1 MSGRKRILVTGGSG
15 FIGRNIRESYLAERY
30 ELLVPSHAE
39 LDCADERSVD
49 NWFRSHGVDAVI
61 HAAVKP
67 GHRNA
72 ADRSDLFYTNTRMF
86 FNLERHRREY
96 GKMLLIGSGAIYDN
110 RAYRPRMREEEWL
123 ERIPADEHGYCKY
136 VCAKAAEAAD
146 NIYDLRVFGIFG
158 PYEDYAIRFI
168 SNAICK
174 ALCGLPITLRQD
186 RIFSYLWVED
196 LMPVLE
202 WMLEHEPRFKAY
214 NVVPD
219 EVCSLRALAG
229 TVLELTGAEVPLRV
243 AHEGCGMEYTGDNAR
258 LRGEMPD
265 LRFTPVREAV
275 AKLAAWYRG
284 HLAQIDRGAL
294 LTDK

>member
-1 MSGRKRILVTGGSG
+1 MAVKKRVLVTGGSG
-15 FIGRNIRESYLAERY
+15 FVGRNIRESFLAERY
-30 ELLVPSHAE
+30 ELLVPTHSE
-39 LDCADERSVD
+39 LDCADDRSVD
-49 NWFRSHGVDAVI
+49 DWFRTHEVDAVV

-72 ADRSDLFYTNTRMF
+72 SDLSDLFYTNTRMF

-96 GKMLLIGSGAIYDN
+96 GKMLVIGSGAVYDN
-110 RAYRPRMREEEWL
+110 RFYRPRMREEEWTDRL
-123 ERIPADEHGYCKY
+123 PADEHGFCKY
-136 VCAKAAEAAD
+136 VCDKAIAASD

-186 RIFSYLWVED
+186 RRFSYLWVED

-202 WMLEHEPRFKAY
+202 RFVEGKPRHRFY
-214 NVVPD
+214 NIVPD
-219 EVCSLRALAG
+219 ESWSLRALAEVVR
-229 TVLELTGAEVPLRV
+229 TVTGADVPVRV
-243 AHEGCGMEYTGDNAR
+243 ARGGEGSEYTGDNAR
-258 LRGEMPD
+258 LKAEMPD
-265 LRFTPVREAV
+265 LHFTPMKEAV
-275 AKLAAWYRG
+275 EQLTAWYRE
-284 HLAQIDRGAL
+284 HRAEIDRNAL